1 MCGADIL
8 HLDVL
13 IIKTLQVAGG
23 EHGDAG
29 SGGGGGMVNVP
40 INAGNIA
47 PFHSENT
54 SCQHGRGC
62 RHTHDLINETKVW

>member
-1 MCGADIL
+1 MEL
-8 HLDVL
+8 
-13 IIKTLQVAGG
+13 
-23 EHGDAG
+23 GDAG
-29 SGGGGGMVNVP
+29 SGGGGGGGMVNVP

-62 RHTHDLINETKVW
+62 RTTLMI

>member
-1 MCGADIL
+1 MKPLLPTIQWC
-8 HLDVL
+8 
-13 IIKTLQVAGG
+13 
-23 EHGDAG
+23 
-29 SGGGGGMVNVP
+29 GGGMVNVP

>member
-13 IIKTLQVAGG
+13 IIKTLQVAGV
-23 EHGDAG
+23 ELGDAG

-47 PFHSENT
+47 PFHSETT

-62 RHTHDLINETKVW
+62 RTILMI